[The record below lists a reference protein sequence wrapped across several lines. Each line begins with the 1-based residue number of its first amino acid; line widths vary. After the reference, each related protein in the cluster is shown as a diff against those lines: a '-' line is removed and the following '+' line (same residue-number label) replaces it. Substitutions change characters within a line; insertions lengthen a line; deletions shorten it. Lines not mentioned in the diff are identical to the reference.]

1 MQAGKLVNSNYIWRI
16 LFTFLIVLGHSGYV
30 NISHASYY
38 IGVDYFFII
47 SGLMIAYSVDRGAEM
62 STLDYTIKRIRKL
75 YPHLILSFLCFFFI
89 TYYYCGLQSIMYEL
103 VSHLSLIHI

>member
-1 MQAGKLVNSNYIWRI
+1 MFLGGRLLVQAGKLVNSNYIWRI

-47 SGLMIAYSVDRGAEM
+47 SGLMIAYSVDRGGRNV
-62 STLDYTIKRIRKL
+62 D
-75 YPHLILSFLCFFFI
+75 P
-89 TYYYCGLQSIMYEL
+89 
-103 VSHLSLIHI
+103 